1 MADKDSDVNG
11 SPSGRKL
18 TPFDRRDLQRALADG
33 TETRAALARRF
44 GVSGAYVTQFARQHA
59 REIDDIKRD
68 LDNEFAGLWIA
79 SKVNRV
85 IAYQADFARTLTD
98 AKASHHEWV
107 KARAQILHQV
117 AEELGQLPP
126 RATVAVIP
134 VVHVLEGVDTELLR

>member
-1 MADKDSDVNG
+1 MADDVNG
-11 SPSGRKL
+11 SAKSRKL
-18 TPFDRRDLQRALADG
+18 TPFDRREIQRALADG
-33 TETRAALARRF
+33 TEKRSAIARRF
-44 GVSGAYVTQFARQHA
+44 GVTAGYITQFAKQYA

-85 IAYQADFARTLTD
+85 IAYQNDFAKTLLD
-98 AKASHHEWV
+98 PKASHHEWV

-126 RATVAVIP
+126 RATLTIIP
-134 VVHVLEGVDTELLR
+134 VTHVVEGVDLEVLK